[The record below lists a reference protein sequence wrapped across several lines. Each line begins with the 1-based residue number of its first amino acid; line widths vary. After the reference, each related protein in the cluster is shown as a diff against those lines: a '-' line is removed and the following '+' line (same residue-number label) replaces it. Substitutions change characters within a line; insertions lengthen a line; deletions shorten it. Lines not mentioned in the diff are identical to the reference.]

1 MKKTKQPKTL
11 PAIAVGPFKAVKY
24 YQADIDGPSEWLAQI
39 VKVGKQVIT
48 DEQYLNIGFNHIIT
62 NMVENKFD
70 LDSIKK
76 LHCKKK

>member
-1 MKKTKQPKTL
+1 M
-11 PAIAVGPFKAVKY
+11 GPFKAVKY
-24 YQADIDGPSEWLAQI
+24 YQADIDGPSELLAQI